1 MAARYADDARD
12 HVAMLRA
19 HDQRDFAAVSLIA
32 RGRGCPFV
40 GQFGGVV
47 SGLDV
52 TRSSTAE
59 ILKDVGRVRP
69 GFYLASNV
77 ARDDVPEN
85 VRADPCVREPNWK
98 ASGGARRGQLNS
110 FDGYETK
117 YMEATYKLDGTRY
130 AMKCKAT
137 RAEHDTGEVHG
148 PVVIQVY
155 VCDPTGNPNKKRRT
169 LGEADAG
176 AASEDTDAAEGQSEA
191 AAAFEASHPICPPL
205 QPISEDGPL
214 AEQPEVVR
222 GATVADA
229 ADAASVTDS
238 VTSDVSTAP
247 SSITATTASTT
258 SVPRVDPSAATA
270 AIGQAAT
277 EGQNARQQLKELCEK
292 FSADLSI
299 AEVTDVLV
307 PKGSFSFEFAVDG
320 LRCGVGSARSKKE
333 AKEQAAALALRAL
346 AREPPRD
353 L

>member
-1 MAARYADDARD
+1 
-12 HVAMLRA
+12 
-19 HDQRDFAAVSLIA
+19 
-32 RGRGCPFV
+32 
-40 GQFGGVV
+40 
-47 SGLDV
+47 
-52 TRSSTAE
+52 
-59 ILKDVGRVRP
+59 
-69 GFYLASNV
+69 
-77 ARDDVPEN
+77 
-85 VRADPCVREPNWK
+85 
-98 ASGGARRGQLNS
+98 
-110 FDGYETK
+110 
-117 YMEATYKLDGTRY
+117 
-130 AMKCKAT
+130 MKCKAT
-137 RAEHDTGEVHG
+137 RAERADSSVHG

-155 VCDPTGNPNKKRRT
+155 VCDPTGNPNKKPRT

-176 AASEDTDAAEGQSEA
+176 AASEDADAAEGQSEA
-191 AAAFEASHPICPPL
+191 AAAFEASHPTCPPL
-205 QPISEDGPL
+205 QPIAEDGPL

-222 GATVADA
+222 GA
-229 ADAASVTDS
+229 DAASVT
-238 VTSDVSTAP
+238 SDVTAP
-247 SSITATTASTT
+247 SSITATTASTA

-292 FSADLSI
+292 FSADLTI

>member
-1 MAARYADDARD
+1 MR
-12 HVAMLRA
+12 
-19 HDQRDFAAVSLIA
+19 
-32 RGRGCPFV
+32 
-40 GQFGGVV
+40 
-47 SGLDV
+47 
-52 TRSSTAE
+52 
-59 ILKDVGRVRP
+59 
-69 GFYLASNV
+69 
-77 ARDDVPEN
+77 
-85 VRADPCVREPNWK
+85 
-98 ASGGARRGQLNS
+98 SGGHV
-110 FDGYETK
+110 ETSVDH
-117 YMEATYKLDGTRY
+117 ELCATTRID
-130 AMKCKAT
+130 A
-137 RAEHDTGEVHG
+137 G
-148 PVVIQVY
+148 
-155 VCDPTGNPNKKRRT
+155 
-169 LGEADAG
+169 AG
-176 AASEDTDAAEGQSEA
+176 AASEDAGAGDEDAEGQSEA
-191 AAAFEASHPICPPL
+191 AAAFEASHPTCPPL

-247 SSITATTASTT
+247 SSITATASTT

-292 FSADLSI
+292 FSADLTI

>member
-1 MAARYADDARD
+1 M
-12 HVAMLRA
+12 
-19 HDQRDFAAVSLIA
+19 
-32 RGRGCPFV
+32 
-40 GQFGGVV
+40 
-47 SGLDV
+47 
-52 TRSSTAE
+52 
-59 ILKDVGRVRP
+59 
-69 GFYLASNV
+69 
-77 ARDDVPEN
+77 
-85 VRADPCVREPNWK
+85 
-98 ASGGARRGQLNS
+98 
-110 FDGYETK
+110 
-117 YMEATYKLDGTRY
+117 
-130 AMKCKAT
+130 
-137 RAEHDTGEVHG
+137 
-148 PVVIQVY
+148 VIQVY
-155 VCDPTGNPNKKRRT
+155 NCLPTGNPNKKKRS

-176 AASEDTDAAEGQSEA
+176 AASDGAASEDADTTEGQSEA
-191 AAAFEASHPICPPL
+191 AAAFEASHPTCPPL

-222 GATVADA
+222 GA
-229 ADAASVTDS
+229 DAASVT
-238 VTSDVSTAP
+238 SDVTAP
-247 SSITATTASTT
+247 SSITATTASTA

-292 FSADLSI
+292 FSADLTI

>member
-1 MAARYADDARD
+1 M
-12 HVAMLRA
+12 
-19 HDQRDFAAVSLIA
+19 
-32 RGRGCPFV
+32 
-40 GQFGGVV
+40 
-47 SGLDV
+47 
-52 TRSSTAE
+52 
-59 ILKDVGRVRP
+59 
-69 GFYLASNV
+69 
-77 ARDDVPEN
+77 PEN
-85 VRADPCVREPNWK
+85 VRADPCVRESNWK

-117 YMEATYKLDGTRY
+117 YMEATYELDGTQY

-137 RAEHDTGEVHG
+137 RAEREDSSVHG

-155 VCDPTGNPNKKRRT
+155 VCDPTGNPNKKPRT
-169 LGEADAG
+169 LGEADTG
-176 AASEDTDAAEGQSEA
+176 AASEDADAGDAAEGQSEA
-191 AAAFEASHPICPPL
+191 AAAFEASHPTCPPL

-238 VTSDVSTAP
+238 VTSDVTAP

-292 FSADLSI
+292 FSADLTI

>member
-1 MAARYADDARD
+1 MA
-12 HVAMLRA
+12 
-19 HDQRDFAAVSLIA
+19 
-32 RGRGCPFV
+32 
-40 GQFGGVV
+40 
-47 SGLDV
+47 
-52 TRSSTAE
+52 T
-59 ILKDVGRVRP
+59 
-69 GFYLASNV
+69 
-77 ARDDVPEN
+77 DDVPEN
-85 VRADPCVREPNWK
+85 VRADPCVREPSWQ
-98 ASGGARRGQLNS
+98 ASGGTRRGQLNS

-117 YMEATYKLDGTRY
+117 YFEATYQLDGTRY

-137 RAEHDTGEVHG
+137 RAERDTGEVHG
-148 PVVIQVY
+148 TVVIQVY
-155 VCDPTGNPNKKRRT
+155 NCLPTGNPNKKKRT
-169 LGEADAG
+169 LGEAAG
-176 AASEDTDAAEGQSEA
+176 AASEDADAGDAAEGQSEA
-191 AAAFEASHPICPPL
+191 AAAFEASHPTCPPL

-214 AEQPEVVR
+214 AEQPEVVL

-229 ADAASVTDS
+229 ADTASVTGS
-238 VTSDVSTAP
+238 VTSDVTAP
-247 SSITATTASTT
+247 SSITATASTT

-292 FSADLSI
+292 FSADLTI

-333 AKEQAAALALRAL
+333 AKEQAAALGLRAL

>member
-1 MAARYADDARD
+1 M
-12 HVAMLRA
+12 
-19 HDQRDFAAVSLIA
+19 
-32 RGRGCPFV
+32 
-40 GQFGGVV
+40 GGVV
-47 SGLDV
+47 QLAPDLH
-52 TRSSTAE
+52 RE
-59 ILKDVGRVRP
+59 RD
-69 GFYLASNV
+69 LASNV
-77 ARDDVPEN
+77 ATDDVPQN

-98 ASGGARRGQLNS
+98 ASGGTTRGQLNS
-110 FDGYETK
+110 FDGFETK
-117 YMEATYKLDGTRY
+117 YFEATYELDGTRY

-137 RAEHDTGEVHG
+137 RAERADSVVHG

-155 VCDPTGNPNKKRRT
+155 NCLPTGNPNKKRRT

-176 AASEDTDAAEGQSEA
+176 AASEDADAGDEDAEGQSEA
-191 AAAFEASHPICPPL
+191 AAAFEASHPTCPPL
-205 QPISEDGPL
+205 QPISEEGPL

-222 GATVADA
+222 GADA
-229 ADAASVTDS
+229 DS
-238 VTSDVSTAP
+238 VTSDVTAP
-247 SSITATTASTT
+247 SSITATTASTA

-299 AEVTDVLV
+299 AEVTDVMV

>member
-1 MAARYADDARD
+1 MRS
-12 HVAMLRA
+12 
-19 HDQRDFAAVSLIA
+19 QSLAGSPTTI
-32 RGRGCPFV
+32 
-40 GQFGGVV
+40 
-47 SGLDV
+47 
-52 TRSSTAE
+52 
-59 ILKDVGRVRP
+59 
-69 GFYLASNV
+69 
-77 ARDDVPEN
+77 
-85 VRADPCVREPNWK
+85 DPKPTK
-98 ASGGARRGQLNS
+98 IGGAPSARNS
-110 FDGYETK
+110 
-117 YMEATYKLDGTRY
+117 LSLSSI
-130 AMKCKAT
+130 
-137 RAEHDTGEVHG
+137 V
-148 PVVIQVY
+148 
-155 VCDPTGNPNKKRRT
+155 
-169 LGEADAG
+169 GEADAG
-176 AASEDTDAAEGQSEA
+176 AASEDADAGDAAEGQSEA
-191 AAAFEASHPICPPL
+191 AAAFEASHPTCPPL

-222 GATVADA
+222 GADA
-229 ADAASVTDS
+229 DS
-238 VTSDVSTAP
+238 VTSDVTAP